1 MWVPFLG
8 WEDPLEKGMA
18 THSSTL
24 AWRIPWTEAT
34 VHGVTESDQLSTQHT
49 AQLRQDLARKRHP
62 GRGEHRR
69 SGVRDS
75 ARGERSSSQMI
86 GSPGVRLASLL
97 GLSETRRCP
106 LRDTS
111 EGDSG
116 YLQRLPY
123 KTQPR
128 LVSKN
133 SKLSTTDL
141 QATF

>member
-1 MWVPFLG
+1 
-8 WEDPLEKGMA
+8 MA

-34 VHGVTESDQLSTQHT
+34 VHGVTESDQLSAQHT
-49 AQLRQDLARKRHP
+49 AQLRQDLARKRRP
-62 GRGEHRR
+62 GGGEHRR
-69 SGVRDS
+69 AGVRDS
-75 ARGERSSSQMI
+75 ARGERSGSQMI

-97 GLSETRRCP
+97 GLSKARRCP
-106 LRDTS
+106 LRGTS

-123 KTQPR
+123 KSQQR

>member
-1 MWVPFLG
+1 
-8 WEDPLEKGMA
+8 MA

-34 VHGVTESDQLSTQHT
+34 VHGVTESDQLSAQHT
-49 AQLRQDLARKRHP
+49 AQLRQDLARKRRP
-62 GRGEHRR
+62 GGGEHRR
-69 SGVRDS
+69 AGVRDS
-75 ARGERSSSQMI
+75 ARGERSGSQMI

-97 GLSETRRCP
+97 GLSKARRCP
-106 LRDTS
+106 LRGTS

-123 KTQPR
+123 KSQRR